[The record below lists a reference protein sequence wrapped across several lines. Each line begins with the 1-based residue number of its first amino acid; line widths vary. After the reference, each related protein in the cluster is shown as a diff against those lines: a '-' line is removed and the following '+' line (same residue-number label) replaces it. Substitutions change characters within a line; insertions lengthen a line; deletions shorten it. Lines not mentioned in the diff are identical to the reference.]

1 MARKFYTVFILPHA
15 HARFRKLHLSRNF
28 VLALVVLLGLTF
40 VAGILSPHLLF
51 KVRSQT
57 EAMARLEDERRE
69 LLEEKERFEASL
81 SELSERIGSAESRAL
96 RMASALGVEE
106 MANLEPAAGGAPE
119 ESFGDGVQGL
129 LNEELD
135 ALSVRTE
142 SLEQSMAALS
152 ETWEERE
159 RLLASTPSVMPVRGW
174 FSDGY
179 GWRKDPITSKR
190 MFHKGLDIVAPVG
203 AVVRA
208 PADGVVTRASR
219 TAGYGKM
226 VDISHGYGYRT
237 RYGHMSELLVKPGQR
252 VRRGDAIGRIGSTG
266 RSTGPHL
273 HYEVF
278 REGRRVNPWKYLGDR
293 K

>member
-51 KVRSQT
+51 KVRSQS
-57 EAMARLEDERRE
+57 EAMTRLEDERRE
-69 LLEEKERFEASL
+69 LLVEKERFESSL

-96 RMASALGVEE
+96 RMASALGIEE
-106 MANLEPAAGGAPE
+106 MPNLEPAAGGAPE
-119 ESFGDGVQGL
+119 GTFGDGVQGFL
-129 LNEELD
+129 DEELD

-179 GWRKDPITSKR
+179 GWRKDPMTSKR

-278 REGRRVNPWKYLGDR
+278 REGRRVNPWKYVGDR

>member
-40 VAGILSPHLLF
+40 VAGVLSPHLLF
-51 KVRSQT
+51 KVRSQS
-57 EAMARLEDERRE
+57 EAMTRLENERRE

-96 RMASALGVEE
+96 RMASALGVEG
-106 MANLEPAAGGAPE
+106 MPNLEPAAGGAPG

-152 ETWEERE
+152 ESWEERE

-190 MFHKGLDIVAPVG
+190 TFHKGLDIVAPVG